1 MTRWAAAKSATTNMR
16 HSEAKHPGGRR
27 AVAASLSAEPELA
40 STGSGFALFAIQ
52 ES

>member
-1 MTRWAAAKSATTNMR
+1 MR

-27 AVAASLSAEPELA
+27 AVASLSAEPELA